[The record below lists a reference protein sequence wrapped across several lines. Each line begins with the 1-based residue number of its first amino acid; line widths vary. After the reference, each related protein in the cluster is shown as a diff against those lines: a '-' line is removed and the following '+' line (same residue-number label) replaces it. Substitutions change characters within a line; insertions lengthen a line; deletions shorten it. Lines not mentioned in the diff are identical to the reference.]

1 MAPRMGVGR
10 GTGGVKSVPLWK
22 DVLPN
27 LKQKIA
33 LGVLSDEVG
42 YCYDW
47 VVSCSFKIICI

>member
-10 GTGGVKSVPLWK
+10 GTGGLRSVPLWK